1 MLDFTCIN
9 FKSEANDTSKKYYEN
24 SPINIMNQ
32 FLSSNNH
39 EDVPT
44 VIEYDSVKRRVCHHK
59 NFILGLLLLNQ
70 IVFNRRYQFFCSW
83 QQ

>member
-1 MLDFTCIN
+1 MKVTTYLRMMMKIYN
-9 FKSEANDTSKKYYEN
+9 KYDA
-24 SPINIMNQ
+24 Q

-59 NFILGLLLLNQ
+59 NVILGLLLLNQ
-70 IVFNRRYQFFCSW
+70 IVFNIRYQFFCSW